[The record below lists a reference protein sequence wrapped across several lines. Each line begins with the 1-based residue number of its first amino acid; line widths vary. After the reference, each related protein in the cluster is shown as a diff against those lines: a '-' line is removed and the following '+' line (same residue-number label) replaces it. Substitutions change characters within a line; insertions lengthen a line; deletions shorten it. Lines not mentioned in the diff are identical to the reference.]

1 MDVTELKALE
11 DRANPAPWEGIPLS
25 SPNIPFVV
33 ALRNVAPELLDLW
46 GACNEWERLRRIAG
60 NPAEAKSYDGGLISL
75 SGHIREA
82 EWVARTALDLL
93 NEKAAAMAV

>member
-1 MDVTELKALE
+1 MDVEELKALE
-11 DRANPAPWEGIPLS
+11 AQAKPAPWDGIPLS
-25 SPNIPFVV
+25 LPNLPFVV
-33 ALRNVAPELLDLW
+33 SLRNVAPELLDLW

-82 EWVARTALDLL
+82 EWAARTALDLL
-93 NEKAAAMAV
+93 NEKAAQMAV